1 MAPTYVSSAPLVV
14 VKDRSGVDHYAY
26 RGQPI
31 AGDFDPDRL
40 KALADEGLIAAREAP
55 APAAAEPEPLTEAPP
70 KSAAKDVWVA
80 WAVQNGADE
89 AEAKKA
95 KKDDLI
101 ASYGDVTLEPG
112 SEGDETGDQA

>member
-14 VKDRSGVDHYAY
+14 VKDRAGVDHYAY

-31 AGDFDPDRL
+31 AGDFDPARL
-40 KALADEGLIAAREAP
+40 HALAGEGLIETSE
-55 APAAAEPEPLTEAPP
+55 APAAASVEPLTEAPA
-70 KSAAKDVWVA
+70 KSAPKDVWVT

-89 AEAKKA
+89 TEAKKA

-101 ASYGDVTLEPG
+101 ATYGEPTVPTVPDDEAEPAG
-112 SEGDETGDQA
+112 STE